1 MRSKP
6 VSADGIFENQEHPN
20 HRAGGNQSSHNRG
33 DDQNVVERANRG
45 SGGRRRSLP
54 PERNVFEPRARQR
67 QQQQFVAQ
75 PQGAA
80 EVFGALVDKGAA
92 LGAPV
97 GPPGGSVGSLMVGA
111 VDGFG
116 GKLIRTVSFLGW
128 TLPVSFFTGGTAPVG
143 APGMFE
149 GMSAIIFS
157 GLR

>member
-6 VSADGIFENQEHPN
+6 VSADCIFEDQEHPN
-20 HRAGGNQSSHNRG
+20 HSAGGKQSSHNRG

-45 SGGRRRSLP
+45 SGGRRRSL
-54 PERNVFEPRARQR
+54 NRQSGTCLSYDG
-67 QQQQFVAQ
+67 VL
-75 PQGAA
+75 AA
-80 EVFGALVDKGAA
+80 VDKGAA

-128 TLPVSFFTGGTAPVG
+128 TLPVSFFTGGTAPAG

-149 GMSAIIFS
+149 GMSAIVFS
-157 GLR
+157 GSR